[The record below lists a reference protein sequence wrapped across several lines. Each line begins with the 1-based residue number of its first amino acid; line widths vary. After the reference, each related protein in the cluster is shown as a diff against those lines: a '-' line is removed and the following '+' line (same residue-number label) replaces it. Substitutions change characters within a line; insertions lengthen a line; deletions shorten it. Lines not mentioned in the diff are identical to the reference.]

1 MEWNIENEIREQLM
15 KAYHQHGSNRYFD
28 EYDEYLLIEIETLEK
43 LVDKICINKGIN
55 KKEFLFGGRVD
66 DV

>member
-28 EYDEYLLIEIETLEK
+28 EYDEDLLIEIETLEK